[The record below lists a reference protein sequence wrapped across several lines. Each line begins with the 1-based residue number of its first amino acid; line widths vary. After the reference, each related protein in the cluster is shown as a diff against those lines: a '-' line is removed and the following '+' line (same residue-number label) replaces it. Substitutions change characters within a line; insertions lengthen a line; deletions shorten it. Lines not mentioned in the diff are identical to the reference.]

1 MPAQNSGNGSDDK
14 QKPIDERIER
24 PADQTIVMNR
34 KNSTLG
40 LFSLI
45 MGIVSLLTLSCCGPL
60 SIILAI
66 TAVITGIIARTENQ
80 EYATIGIILGAL
92 GLILPVL
99 LALFITGFAFF
110 TPLFGRFF

>member
-1 MPAQNSGNGSDDK
+1 MPGQNDENGSN
-14 QKPIDERIER
+14 DEKKLPEEKIER

-80 EYATIGIILGAL
+80 EYAVIGIILGVL

-110 TPLFGRFF
+110 TPMFTRFF

>member
-1 MPAQNSGNGSDDK
+1 MTTQNNGNGGNK
-14 QKPIDERIER
+14 EQKPLGDGIER

-66 TAVITGIIARTENQ
+66 TAVITGLIARTENQ
-80 EYATIGIILGAL
+80 EYATIGIILGVL

-110 TPLFGRFF
+110 TPLFTRFF

>member
-1 MPAQNSGNGSDDK
+1 MPAQNSGNGNDDK
-14 QKPIDERIER
+14 RKPIDERIER
-24 PADQTIVMNR
+24 PADQTIVMNS

-92 GLILPVL
+92 GLMLPVL
-99 LALFITGFAFF
+99 LTLFITGFAFF